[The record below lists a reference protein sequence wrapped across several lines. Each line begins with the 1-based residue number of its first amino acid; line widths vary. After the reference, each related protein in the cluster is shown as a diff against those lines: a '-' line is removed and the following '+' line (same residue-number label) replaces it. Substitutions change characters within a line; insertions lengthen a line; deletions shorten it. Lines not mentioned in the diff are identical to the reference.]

1 MPVQYNARLK
11 RLFSSPD
18 CSSLYLSSFAS
29 NAMSFQ
35 NACSSWMASVSKLRS
50 WPSQISTPLY
60 HRGHPVPVNCFVDSV
75 LDAAFQLNSA
85 RFVSFGCRE
94 LWIPSKRKFLATL
107 RRFQNAWIWKTDQN
121 PGFVSFVTGW
131 SVASGEGFQKW
142 GLQSSIFIW
151 SP

>member
-50 WPSQISTPLY
+50 CFSKSPRLFTIVGTLSLDSPYYTHLPKGFSIKNKFKPQTCSVYYCLKCGMEVRFLRNWRKKATAQIWGRISLWSSTY
-60 HRGHPVPVNCFVDSV
+60 
-75 LDAAFQLNSA
+75 
-85 RFVSFGCRE
+85 
-94 LWIPSKRKFLATL
+94 LATL
-107 RRFQNAWIWKTDQN
+107 RA
-121 PGFVSFVTGW
+121 
-131 SVASGEGFQKW
+131 FQKAV
-142 GLQSSIFIW
+142 I
-151 SP
+151 